1 MGTVNGTKT
10 EHRCKQCKFQSN
22 LWTDYQWPSVKS
34 KSVKLK
40 PELSVQLEVV
50 AEACELVALG
60 RYFYYSLRAT
70 ATSTGMVN
78 NFLQASSS
86 QFSF

>member
-1 MGTVNGTKT
+1 M
-10 EHRCKQCKFQSN
+10 
-22 LWTDYQWPSVKS
+22 
-34 KSVKLK
+34 KLK
-40 PELSVQLEVV
+40 PELSVQLEV

-60 RYFYYSLRAT
+60 RYYSLPVRAT

>member
-1 MGTVNGTKT
+1 M
-10 EHRCKQCKFQSN
+10 
-22 LWTDYQWPSVKS
+22 
-34 KSVKLK
+34 KLK

-60 RYFYYSLRAT
+60 RYYSLPVRAT
-70 ATSTGMVN
+70 ATSTGMDN

>member
-50 AEACELVALG
+50 ADE
-60 RYFYYSLRAT
+60 RANLWHWED
-70 ATSTGMVN
+70 TSTT
-78 NFLQASSS
+78 A
-86 QFSF
+86 

>member
-1 MGTVNGTKT
+1 M
-10 EHRCKQCKFQSN
+10 
-22 LWTDYQWPSVKS
+22 S

-60 RYFYYSLRAT
+60 GYFY
-70 ATSTGMVN
+70 
-78 NFLQASSS
+78 
-86 QFSF
+86 